1 MTRVVKLSISLPR
14 ELLSVA
20 DQIAQEQGTSRSKVI
35 SACLEEVAERRRIA
49 QLEEAY
55 REMACENRLLAE
67 QLLPAVLESWPGWD
81 DDNGT
86 TR

>member
-14 ELLSVA
+14 DLLSVA
-20 DQIAQEQGTSRSKVI
+20 DQVAREQAISRSRVI
-35 SACLEEVAERRRIA
+35 SACLEELGERRRIA

-55 REMACENRLLAE
+55 REMARENSLLAE
-67 QLLPAVLESWPGWD
+67 QLLPAVLESWPAWD